1 MQTARADKRSGAGLP
16 LKGAS
21 VPLSGIDLSTIDAS
35 VRPQDDL
42 YQHVNGGWLNS
53 TVIPD
58 DRPLEGTFTALRDA
72 SELAVK
78 EIIERAAARGAEAT
92 GIERKIGDLY
102 NSFMDESAVEA
113 KGLDPLRARL
123 AEVFATTSAPALVA
137 LAGRLFRADV
147 SGLFYIYPAPD
158 AGNPDRVLLY
168 TGQGGLGLPDESYY
182 REEKFAPMVQSYREH
197 VQAMLGLADV
207 ADAEGAAARV
217 VALETSLASH
227 HWDNVTL
234 RNPQKTYNLKSAAE
248 AADLFPLLADW
259 FDAAGIEPAKRAE
272 LVMSTPDF
280 FSGAAS
286 LLATEPLGTWQ
297 EWLAMRVVSAAAPYL
312 SSAFVD
318 TDFAFYGTTLSGT
331 PRIKDRWKR
340 GVAVV
345 EAGLG
350 EAVGQIYVADHF
362 PEGNKARMQ
371 TLVANLIAA
380 YRDSITGLDW
390 MGEAT
395 KLEALKKLDTF
406 RAKIGYPDKWIDYS
420 AVQIDPTDLLGN
432 VERAHSADVDRHLD
446 EVGKPVDREK
456 WLMTPQTVN
465 AYYHP
470 LLNEIVFPAAILQP
484 PFFTADADDAVNYG
498 GIGAVIGHEIGHGF
512 DDQGSQYDGNGLLR
526 NWWTEDDRTA
536 FEVLTSKLVAQFDA
550 LSPSAAPGHNVN
562 GKLTLGENIGDLG
575 GLAIAYKAYL
585 ISLDGQEPPVLD
597 GLSGVQRF
605 FASWAAGWRQV
616 IRNEEAI
623 RRLATDPHSPNE
635 FRTNAIAKNLDAFH
649 DAFGVTDQDGMWM
662 APQERVSIW

>member
-1 MQTARADKRSGAGLP
+1 M
-16 LKGAS
+16 
-21 VPLSGIDLSTIDAS
+21 PLSGIDKSTFDAS

-42 YQHVNGGWLNS
+42 YQHVNGGWLKT

-78 EIIERAAARGAEAT
+78 EIIERAAARGVEAA
-92 GIERKIGDLY
+92 GVERKIGDLY
-102 NSFMDESAVEA
+102 NSFMDEAAAEA

-123 AEVFATTSAPALVA
+123 AEVFATTSVADLVA

-147 SGLFYIYPAPD
+147 AGLFYIYPAPD
-158 AGNPDRVLLY
+158 AGNPDRILLY

-182 REEKFAPMVQSYREH
+182 REEKFAPMVQAYREH
-197 VQAMLGLADV
+197 VQAMLGLAEL
-207 ADAEGAAARV
+207 ADPAGAAARV
-217 VALETSLASH
+217 VALETALASH

-234 RNPQKTYNLKSAAE
+234 RNPQKTYNLKSAGE
-248 AADLFPLLADW
+248 AAELFPLLADW
-259 FDAAGIEPAKRAE
+259 FDAAGIVPEKRAE

-286 LLATEPLGTWQ
+286 LLDTEPLATWQ
-297 EWLAMRVVSAAAPYL
+297 EWLAMRVVSSAAPYL
-312 SSAFVD
+312 SAAFVD
-318 TDFAFYGTTLSGT
+318 ANFAFYGTTLSGT

-345 EAGLG
+345 EAALG
-350 EAVGQIYVADHF
+350 EAVGQIYVAEHF

-371 TLVANLIAA
+371 SLVANLIAA
-380 YRDSITGLDW
+380 YRDSITGLEW

-395 KLEALKKLDTF
+395 KLEALKKLDSF
-406 RAKIGYPDKWIDYS
+406 RGKIGYPDKWIDYS
-420 AVQIDPTDLLGN
+420 AVEIDPADLLGN
-432 VERAHSADVDRHLD
+432 VERGHSADVDRHLD

-498 GIGAVIGHEIGHGF
+498 GIGAIIGHEIGHGF

-526 NWWTEDDRTA
+526 NWWTEEDRTA
-536 FEVLTSKLVAQFDA
+536 FEALTSRLVAQFDA
-550 LSPSAAPGHNVN
+550 LSPTAAPGHNVN

-575 GLAIAYKAYL
+575 GLTIAYKAYL

-597 GLSGVQRF
+597 GLTGVQRF

-616 IRNEEAI
+616 MRNEEAI

-649 DAFGVTDQDGMWM
+649 AAFGVTELDGMWM
-662 APQERVSIW
+662 PPQERVSIW

>member
-1 MQTARADKRSGAGLP
+1 M
-16 LKGAS
+16 
-21 VPLSGIDLSTIDAS
+21 PLSGIDLSIIDAS

-42 YQHVNGGWLNS
+42 YQHVNGGWLSS

-78 EIIERAAARGAEAT
+78 EIIEHAAARGEDAT

-102 NSFMDESAVEA
+102 NSFMDEAAAEA
-113 KGLDPLRARL
+113 KGLEPLRARL
-123 AEVFATTSAPALVA
+123 AEVFSTSSVAELVL

-158 AGNPDRVLLY
+158 AGNPDRILLY

-182 REEKFAPMVQSYREH
+182 REEKFAPMVQAYREH
-197 VQAMLGLADV
+197 VRTMLGLAEI
-207 ADAEGAAARV
+207 ADPEGAAGRV
-217 VALETSLASH
+217 VGLETALASH

-234 RNPQKTYNLKSAAE
+234 RNPQKTYNLKSAEE
-248 AADLFPLLADW
+248 AAKLFPLLAGW
-259 FDAAGIEPAKRAE
+259 FDAAGIAPEKRTE

-280 FSGAAS
+280 FSGAAA
-286 LLATEPLGTWQ
+286 LLETEPLATWQ
-297 EWLAMRVVSAAAPYL
+297 EWLAMRVVSSAAPYL

-318 TDFAFYGTTLSGT
+318 ANFAFYGTALSGT

-340 GVAVV
+340 GVAAV
-345 EAGLG
+345 EAALG
-350 EAVGQIYVADHF
+350 EAVGQIYVARHF
-362 PEGNKARMQ
+362 PEGHKARMQ
-371 TLVANLIAA
+371 TLVANLIEA
-380 YRDSITGLDW
+380 YRESITGLDW
-390 MGEAT
+390 MGEET
-395 KLEALKKLDTF
+395 KLEALKKLDAF

-420 AVQIDPTDLLGN
+420 AVDIDPADLLGN

-484 PFFTADADDAVNYG
+484 PFFAADADDAVNYG

-512 DDQGSQYDGNGLLR
+512 DDQGSQYDGSGLLR
-526 NWWTEDDRTA
+526 NWWTQDDRTA
-536 FEVLTSKLVAQFDA
+536 FEALTSRLVAQFDA

-575 GLAIAYKAYL
+575 GLTIAYKAYL

-597 GLSGVQRF
+597 GMTGFQRF

-616 IRNEEAI
+616 IRTEEAI

-635 FRTNAIAKNLDAFH
+635 FRTNEIAKNLDAFH
-649 DAFGVTDQDGMWM
+649 EAFGVTEQDGMWM
-662 APQERVSIW
+662 PPQERVSIW